1 MARKSHAA
9 EERTMRPFDAAWS
22 VLKQEIP
29 DLSPQ
34 LQGLGVGAEKAVTRG
49 PNPDLAYKRG
59 TYNEGISPIAVAA
72 GNALSQMGYPFLPET
87 PMTALVPKASAVGVQ
102 RGEDGRGLGAKKRG
116 IVTQP
121 LVSLTL
127 DKFRDAPSYRERQ
140 QALEEALNLR
150 EPVMPHIH
158 PGSPP
163 HSEDYKDFHRRQY
176 AKRITDPL
184 LSDVV
189 GVADLHE
196 GNIGFRDG
204 KPYVIDFAA
213 ANLHAG
219 HPIGSNYGQWWLN
232 RAGSMRRLSPEQR
245 RTFVDLYSDRSQFD
259 PWNAISPET
268 WSKENA
274 RDYGRYLNSIRALQ
288 FYNSLAEDPE
298 QKRLFEFDPDA
309 FGAGPDDLAQLH
321 DYRKYAM
328 THPLWQPAE

>member
-1 MARKSHAA
+1 MS
-9 EERTMRPFDAAWS
+9 PFDAAWS

-34 LQGLGVGAEKAVTRG
+34 LQGLGLGAEKAVTRG

-59 TYNEGISPIAVAA
+59 TYNEGIHPIAVAA

-87 PMTALVPKASAVGVQ
+87 PMAALVPKATAVGVQ
-102 RGEDGRGLGAKKRG
+102 RGEDGRGLGAKRRG

-121 LVSLTL
+121 LVSSTL
-127 DKFRDAPSYRERQ
+127 DEFRDSPSYREKQ

-150 EPVMPHIH
+150 EPVMPHRH

-163 HSEDYKDFHRRQY
+163 HSEDAKAFKRRRY
-176 AKRITDPL
+176 ARRITDPL
-184 LSDVV
+184 LSNVV

-213 ANLHAG
+213 ANLLAG
-219 HPIGSNYGQWWLN
+219 HPLDSTVRHHWIN
-232 RAGSMRRLSPEQR
+232 RAGDMRRLPPEQR
-245 RTFVDLYSDRSQFD
+245 RTFVDLYSDRSLFD

-274 RDYGRYLNSIRALQ
+274 RDYARYLNSIRALQ

-298 QKRLFEFDPDA
+298 QMRLFEFDPDA
-309 FGAGPDDLAQLH
+309 FGARPDDLGQLH
-321 DYRKYAM
+321 YYRARAM
-328 THPLWQPAE
+328 THPQWQPAER

>member
-1 MARKSHAA
+1 M
-9 EERTMRPFDAAWS
+9 
-22 VLKQEIP
+22 LKQEIP
-29 DLSPQ
+29 DLSPPF
-34 LQGLGVGAEKAVTRG
+34 QGLGAGSERAATRG

-59 TYNEGISPIAVAA
+59 VYNEGVSRIAVAA
-72 GNALSQMGYPFLPET
+72 GNVLSQMGYPFLPET
-87 PMTALVPKASAVGVQ
+87 PMTALVPAAGGAGVM
-102 RGEDGRGLGAKKRG
+102 RDKDGQAMGVERRG

-127 DKFRDAPSYRERQ
+127 DKFRDAPSYREKQ
-140 QALEEALNLR
+140 QAFEQALNLR

-163 HSEDYKDFHRRQY
+163 HSENFKDFHRRQY

-189 GVADLHE
+189 GVTDLHE
-196 GNIGFRDG
+196 ANIGFRDG
-204 KPYVIDFAA
+204 KPYIIDFAA

-219 HPIGSNYGQWWLN
+219 HPIGRKLGSNWWLN
-232 RAGSMRRLSPEQR
+232 RAGSMRRLPPEQR
-245 RTFVDLYSDRSQFD
+245 RTFVDLYSDRSLFD
-259 PWNAISPET
+259 PWDAISGET
-268 WSKENA
+268 WRKENA
-274 RDYGRYLNSIRALQ
+274 RDYGEYLNSIRALQ

-309 FGAGPDDLAQLH
+309 FGARPEDIEQLR
-321 DYRKYAM
+321 DYRKHAM

>member
-1 MARKSHAA
+1 
-9 EERTMRPFDAAWS
+9 MRPFDAAWS

-34 LQGLGVGAEKAVTRG
+34 FQGLGSGAEKAVTRG

-59 TYNEGISPIAVAA
+59 TYNEGISPIQIAA

-87 PMTALVPKASAVGVQ
+87 PMTGLVPKATAIGVK
-102 RGEDGRGLGAKKRG
+102 RDEDGRGLGAERRG

-121 LVSLTL
+121 LVSSTL
-127 DKFRDAPSYRERQ
+127 DKFRDAPSYREKQ

-150 EPVMPHIH
+150 ESVMPHIR
-158 PGSPP
+158 PDSPP
-163 HSEDYKDFHRRQY
+163 HSEGFEDFHRRQY

-204 KPYVIDFAA
+204 KPYVIDFTARG
-213 ANLHAG
+213 LAG
-219 HPIGSNYGQWWLN
+219 NHPIDSNSGDWWLN
-232 RAGSMRRLSPEQR
+232 HAGSMRRLSPEQR
-245 RTFVDLYSDRSQFD
+245 QTFVNLYSDRSQFD
-259 PWNAISPET
+259 PWNAISGET
-268 WSKENA
+268 WRKENA
-274 RDYGRYLNSIRALQ
+274 RDYGQYLNSIRAMQ

-309 FGAGPDDLAQLH
+309 FGARPEDIEQLH

-328 THPLWQPAE
+328 THPRWQPAEK